1 MIRALIID
9 DEESA
14 VNVVKLLL
22 EKYVPEVNSVRV
34 AIGPQAGL
42 EAIRNFQPDL
52 LFLDIEMPMMSG
64 FDLLEK
70 FPGGSFEVIFIT
82 AYDHYA
88 IKAIRFSALDYL
100 LKPIDTD
107 ELKNAVQ
114 RFLDKKNSSNDQ
126 KARYS
131 NLLHNLKTE
140 QPNDYQLAIASTEGT
155 YFYQPDEI
163 VRCEADG
170 NYTKFFLL
178 NKKQVIASKTLK
190 EYDEILG
197 DQQFIRVHRAH
208 LVNKKY
214 VKSFTNDHE
223 LQMIDNATVEVSR
236 RKWDEVKT
244 KLMRLNNVTGSLQ
257 GDK

>member
-14 VNVVKLLL
+14 ANVVRLLL
-22 EKYVPEVNSVRV
+22 EKYIPEINAIRV
-34 AIGPQAGL
+34 AIGSQTGL
-42 EAIRNFQPDL
+42 ESIKSFQPDL
-52 LFLDIEMPMMSG
+52 LFLDIEMPVMSG

-70 FPGGSFEVIFIT
+70 FPGASFEVIFIT

-88 IKAIRFSALDYL
+88 IRAIRFSALDYL

-107 ELKNAVQ
+107 ELKSAVQ
-114 RFLDKKNSSNDQ
+114 RFLDKKNHSGDQ
-126 KARYS
+126 EARYR
-131 NLLHNLKTE
+131 NLLHNLKSE
-140 QPNDYQLAIASTEGT
+140 QPNDYRLAISTTEGT

-178 NKKQVIASKTLK
+178 NKKQVIASRTLK

-208 LVNKKY
+208 LVNKRY
-214 VKSFTNDHE
+214 VKSYTNDHE

-236 RKWDEVKT
+236 RKWDEVK
-244 KLMRLNNVTGSLQ
+244 KLLSRNS
-257 GDK
+257 